1 MRQTAAAAAGVI
13 QPNPDPIGD
22 QAHQHQH
29 QHHGGRKQFPMT
41 AMAPG
46 PQDQQQQQA
55 LLNNSAS
62 QLGDEQLAF
71 YVRQMLV
78 QLQQVISMLD
88 VNTKK
93 TISDSLLRLAST
105 KQQIS
110 ASGSAAQQHQSHQD
124 RQIDRS
130 ICQLLYNNH

>member
-1 MRQTAAAAAGVI
+1 MS
-13 QPNPDPIGD
+13 
-22 QAHQHQH
+22 
-29 QHHGGRKQFPMT
+29 
-41 AMAPG
+41 AMASGPRG
-46 PQDQQQQQA
+46 QPQDQQQQQA
-55 LLNNSAS
+55 LLSNSAS

-71 YVRQMLV
+71 YVRQMLG

-110 ASGSAAQQHQSHQD
+110 GAGGSAAQQHQSHQD

-130 ICQLLYNNH
+130 ICQLLYNNHLRDYQTNA